1 MGVQQNRHNY
11 EGDLMKISR
20 QEAEQRIC
28 ESYDRL
34 LVPAKRSGYICPV
47 CQNGSGEDGTGLI
60 PKIINGRPMF
70 HCFKCPSG
78 ETKGDVINLLA
89 IAEGVNYN
97 QEAQKLIKDFG
108 FEIDD
113 SIPFI
118 RREEAS
124 KPAEEIP
131 AAKADF
137 TKLYQEAR
145 KPEHKQK
152 AAEYLAK
159 RGINSDLMDNFH
171 IGWNDGYLIIPI
183 TNSFY
188 IARDTL
194 GRSPKYK
201 NPSREQGAKVYLF
214 NAEALWEGDSKTVFI
229 LEGAINALSVIQAGG
244 NALALNSVSNT
255 GLLIDALKE
264 YPTNK
269 TLVLCLDNDEAGQRA
284 TLKLEDE
291 LKGLSVPYLIKNISG
306 DYNDANEALI
316 HSKDMLRQN
325 VKDAERSIL
334 KPYSAAGRLDGF
346 VQAIR
351 NSERQKAIKTGFRR
365 FDDIIGGGLYP
376 GLYSIGAVSSLGKTT
391 FALQMADSI
400 AASGTDVYIFS
411 LEMAYNELIAKS
423 ISRLTYYESIKRR
436 RPELAKGTRQILTGS
451 FYKAYSEDERE
462 IIRECIRKYESQ
474 IAENVQIF
482 EGATDG
488 KGEVKIETI
497 KEVLKAHIDRTGK
510 RPVAII
516 DYLQIIALS
525 DERQTDKRNIDK
537 AVVKL
542 KQLSRDLEIPVIVI
556 SSFNRESYMN
566 PVSMSNFKES
576 GAIEYTSDVLIG
588 LQYDG
593 MDYQE
598 GETEK
603 ARDKRIRDL
612 IKRNEAD
619 ANKGEA
625 QVIQLKVLKN
635 RNGKKGDCRFNFI
648 ARYNVYYDYVE
659 FKGGVW

>member
-1 MGVQQNRHNY
+1 
-11 EGDLMKISR
+11 MKISR
-20 QEAEQRIC
+20 QEAEARIRS
-28 ESYDRL
+28 SYDLL
-34 LVPAKRSGYICPV
+34 LVPAKKSGFVCPI
-47 CQNGSGEDGTGLI
+47 CQNGSGEDGTGI
-60 PKIINGRPMF
+60 KPNERGVF
-70 HCFKCPSG
+70 NCFKCGS
-78 ETKGDVINLLA
+78 KGDVINLMA

-97 QEAQKLIKDFG
+97 QEAQKLYKVFD

-316 HSKDMLRQN
+316 HSKEMLRQN
-325 VKDAERSIL
+325 VKDAERSVL
-334 KPYSAAGRLDGF
+334 KPYNAAGRLDGF

-376 GLYSIGAVSSLGKTT
+376 GLYSIGAVTGLGKTT
-391 FALQMADSI
+391 FALQMADNI

-411 LEMAYNELIAKS
+411 LEMAFNELIAKS
-423 ISRLTYYESIKRR
+423 ISRLTYYESVKRR

-451 FYKAYSEDERE
+451 FYKRYSEEERG
-462 IIRECIRKYESQ
+462 IIRDCIRQYEAR
-474 IAENVQIF
+474 IADNVQIV
-482 EGATDG
+482 EGVGDIDIEKI
-488 KGEVKIETI
+488 KG
-497 KEVLKAHIDRTGK
+497 VLKAHIDRTGK

-537 AVVKL
+537 AVLEL
-542 KQLSRDLEIPVIVI
+542 KRLSRDLEIPVIVI
-556 SSFNRESYMN
+556 SSFNREAYKGNNKPVN
-566 PVSMSNFKES
+566 PADFKES

-593 MDYQE
+593 MDYLE
-598 GETEK
+598 DETDGSL
-603 ARDKRIRDL
+603 RDKRIRSL
-612 IKRNEAD
+612 RKQNEAD
-619 ANKGEA
+619 ARNGEA

-648 ARYNVYYDYVE
+648 AKYNVYYDYVE